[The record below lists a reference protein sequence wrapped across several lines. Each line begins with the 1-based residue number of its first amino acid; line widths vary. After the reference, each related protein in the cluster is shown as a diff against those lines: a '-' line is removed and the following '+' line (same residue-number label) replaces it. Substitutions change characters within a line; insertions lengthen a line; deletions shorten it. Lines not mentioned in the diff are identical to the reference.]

1 MTTTAVQGFA
11 GLGVCGDTPQGRGA
25 LHLQSVLQHS
35 TGAVITLF
43 LCKGF
48 KCFAKL
54 LCLAP
59 TI

>member
-11 GLGVCGDTPQGRGA
+11 GLGVCGDTPQGRGI
-25 LHLQSVLQHS
+25 LQVSVLQHS

-59 TI
+59 TV